1 MDTQNTQKPTEKELL
16 DGLLDQLLKN
26 YRKPED
32 ILGEQGLLKR
42 FSKAVLERALGAE
55 LTEHLGYEKHDP
67 AGYGSG
73 NARNGT
79 TEKTLKGKNG
89 EVTIEVARDRNG
101 TFEPQIVKKHQTRFD
116 GFDDKILS
124 MYARGMTTRDI
135 QGHLAEIYGVEVS
148 PTLISNVTDAVA
160 EEVRAWQNRPLE
172 AVYPILYL
180 DALHVKIRDAGH
192 VQNRALYVAIGVKL
206 DGDKEVLGLWAGQA
220 EGAKFWLQVATELK
234 NRGVQD
240 IFIACVD
247 GLKGLPQAIE
257 AVFPKAQ
264 VQLCI
269 VHLVRNCL
277 NYVSWKERKAVA
289 ADLKPIYRAAT
300 SEDAWLQLEA
310 FAEKWDS
317 RYPSISQIWRRNWD
331 QVTPFF
337 AYPAEIRK
345 VIYTTNA
352 VESLN
357 MSLRKVIKTRGSF
370 PNEEAALKLLY
381 LALER
386 VAKRW
391 TRPVQDWKAA
401 LNRFAIL
408 YEDRLPRGVLV

>member
-1 MDTQNTQKPTEKELL
+1 MDAQKPTEKELL
-16 DGLLDQLLKN
+16 DGLLDQLLKD
-26 YRKPED
+26 YKKPED

-42 FSKAVLERALGAE
+42 FSQAVLERALGAE

-79 TEKTLKGKNG
+79 TEKKLKGKNG
-89 EVTIEVARDRNG
+89 EVTIEVPRDRNG
-101 TFEPQIVKKHQTRFD
+101 SFEPQIVKKHQTRFD

-135 QGHLAEIYGVEVS
+135 QGHLQEIYGVEVS
-148 PTLISNVTDAVA
+148 PTLISNVTDAVL
-160 EEVRAWQNRPLE
+160 EEVTVWQSRPLE
-172 AVYPILYL
+172 SVYPILYL

-192 VQNRALYVAIGVKL
+192 VQNRAIYVAIGVKL

-220 EGAKFWLQVATELK
+220 EGAKFWLQVVTELK

-257 AVFPKAQ
+257 TVFPKAQ

-300 SEDAWLQLEA
+300 SEDAYLQLEA
-310 FAEKWDS
+310 FAEKWDG

-331 QVTPFF
+331 HVTPFF
-337 AYPAEIRK
+337 AFPAEIRK

-370 PNEEAALKLLY
+370 PSEDAALKLLY

-386 VAKRW
+386 VSKKW

-408 YEDRLPRGVLV
+408 YEDRLPRGVLA

>member
-1 MDTQNTQKPTEKELL
+1 MKNKQPIKRELL
-16 DGLLDQLLKN
+16 DELLKD
-26 YRKPED
+26 YKSPED
-32 ILGEQGLLKR
+32 ILGEQGLLKQ
-42 FSKAVLERALGAE
+42 FTKAILERALGAE
-55 LTEHLGYEKHDP
+55 LTRHLGYQRHDP
-67 AGYGSG
+67 TGYGSG
-73 NARNGT
+73 NSRNGA

-89 EVTIEVARDRNG
+89 EVSIEVPRDRTG
-101 TFEPQIVKKHQTRFD
+101 TFEPQIVQKYQTRFD
-116 GFDDKILS
+116 GFDEKILS

-135 QGHLAEIYGVEVS
+135 QGHLQEIYGVEVS
-148 PTLISNVTDAVA
+148 PTLISNVTDAVQ
-160 EEVRAWQNRPLE
+160 EEVKSWQSRPLD

-192 VQNRALYVAIGVKL
+192 VQNRAIYVVIGINL
-206 DGDKEVLGLWAGQA
+206 EGDKEVLGLWAGQA
-220 EGAKFWLQVATELK
+220 EGAKFWLQVVTELK

-257 AVFPKAQ
+257 TVFPKAEVQ
-264 VQLCI
+264 VCI

-277 NYVSWKERKAVA
+277 SYVSWKERKAVA
-289 ADLKPIYRAAT
+289 AELKPIYRAAT
-300 SEDAWLQLEA
+300 ATDGWLQLEA
-310 FAEKWDS
+310 FAEKWDG
-317 RYPSISQIWRRNWD
+317 RYPSISQIWRRNWEH
-331 QVTPFF
+331 VSPFF

-370 PNEEAALKLLY
+370 PNEEAAMKLLF

-386 VAKRW
+386 VAKKW

-408 YEDRLPRGVLV
+408 FEERVPRGADGIV

>member
-1 MDTQNTQKPTEKELL
+1 MDTQKPTEKELL
-16 DGLLDQLLKN
+16 DGLVDQLLKD
-26 YRKPED
+26 YKKPEE
-32 ILGEQGLLKR
+32 ILGEKGLLKR
-42 FSKAVLERALGAE
+42 FSKAVLERALNAE
-55 LTEHLGYEKHDP
+55 LTGHLGYDKHDP

-79 TEKTLKGKNG
+79 TEKTLKGKSG
-89 EVTIEVARDRNG
+89 EVTIEVPRDRNG

-135 QGHLAEIYGVEVS
+135 QGHLEEIYGVEVS
-148 PTLISNVTDAVA
+148 PTLISNVTDAVV
-160 EEVRAWQNRPLE
+160 EEVKAWQSRPLE

-180 DALHVKIRDAGH
+180 DALHVKIREAGH
-192 VQNRALYVAIGVKL
+192 VQNRAIYVAIGVRL
-206 DGDKEVLGLWAGQA
+206 DGDKEVLGLWVGQA
-220 EGAKFWLQVATELK
+220 EGAKFWLQVVTELR
-234 NRGVQD
+234 NRGVLD
-240 IFIACVD
+240 ILIACVD

-257 AVFPKAQ
+257 TVFPKAQ

-277 NYVSWKERKAVA
+277 NFVSWKERKTVA

-300 SEDAWLQLEA
+300 SDDAWLQLEA
-310 FAEKWDS
+310 FAEKWDG

-337 AYPAEIRK
+337 GHPAEIRK

-352 VESLN
+352 IESLN
-357 MSLRKVIKTRGSF
+357 MSLRKVVKTRGSF

-381 LALER
+381 LALQR
-386 VAKRW
+386 VAKKW

-408 YEDRLPRGVLV
+408 YEDRLPRGVLA

>member
-1 MDTQNTQKPTEKELL
+1 
-16 DGLLDQLLKN
+16 
-26 YRKPED
+26 
-32 ILGEQGLLKR
+32 
-42 FSKAVLERALGAE
+42 
-55 LTEHLGYEKHDP
+55 
-67 AGYGSG
+67 
-73 NARNGT
+73 
-79 TEKTLKGKNG
+79 
-89 EVTIEVARDRNG
+89 
-101 TFEPQIVKKHQTRFD
+101 
-116 GFDDKILS
+116 
-124 MYARGMTTRDI
+124 
-135 QGHLAEIYGVEVS
+135 
-148 PTLISNVTDAVA
+148 
-160 EEVRAWQNRPLE
+160 
-172 AVYPILYL
+172 
-180 DALHVKIRDAGH
+180 
-192 VQNRALYVAIGVKL
+192 VQNRAIYVALGVQL
-206 DGDKEVLGLWAGQA
+206 EGQKEVLGLWAGQA

-257 AVFPKAQ
+257 TVFPKAQ

-269 VHLVRNCL
+269 VHLVRNSL

-289 ADLKPIYRAAT
+289 ADLKPIYGAAT
-300 SEDAWLQLEA
+300 TEDAWQRLEA
-310 FAEKWDS
+310 FAEKWDG

-331 QVTPFF
+331 QVSPFF

-381 LALER
+381 LGLER
-386 VAKRW
+386 ASKKW
-391 TRPVQDWKAA
+391 TRPVLDWKAA

-408 YEDRLPRGVLV
+408 YEDRLPRGLA

>member
-1 MDTQNTQKPTEKELL
+1 MDTQTPTEKELL

-26 YRKPED
+26 YKKPEE

-42 FSKAVLERALGAE
+42 FTKAVLERALGGE

-67 AGYGSG
+67 AGRGSG
-73 NARNGT
+73 NSRNGT
-79 TEKTLKGKNG
+79 TAKTLKGKSG
-89 EVTIEVARDRNG
+89 EIQVDVPRDRNG

-135 QGHLAEIYGVEVS
+135 QGHIEEIYGVEVS
-148 PTLISNVTDAVA
+148 PTLISNVTDGVM
-160 EEVRAWQNRPLE
+160 EEVKTWQNRPLD

-192 VQNRALYVAIGVKL
+192 VQNRAIYVALGVQL
-206 DGDKEVLGLWAGQA
+206 EGHKEVLGLWAGQA
-220 EGAKFWLQVATELK
+220 EGAKFWLQVVTELK

-257 AVFPKAQ
+257 TVFPKAQ

-269 VHLVRNCL
+269 VHLVRNSL

-289 ADLKPIYRAAT
+289 ADLKPIYGAAT
-300 SEDAWLQLEA
+300 SDDAWQRLES
-310 FAEKWDS
+310 FAEKWDG

-331 QVTPFF
+331 QVSPFF
-337 AYPAEIRK
+337 AYPTEIRK

-370 PNEEAALKLLY
+370 PNEEAAMKLLY
-381 LALER
+381 LGLER
-386 VAKRW
+386 AAKKW
-391 TRPVQDWKAA
+391 TRPVLDWKAA

-408 YEDRLPRGVLV
+408 YEDRLPRGLA

>member
-1 MDTQNTQKPTEKELL
+1 MDTQKPTEKELL
-16 DGLLDQLLKN
+16 NSLLDQLLKD
-26 YRKPED
+26 YKEPED

-42 FSKAVLERALGAE
+42 FSKAVLERALGTE
-55 LTEHLGYEKHDP
+55 LTDHLGYEKHDP
-67 AGYGSG
+67 AGRGSG
-73 NARNGT
+73 NSRNGT
-79 TEKTLKGKNG
+79 TGKTLKGKSG
-89 EVTIEVARDRNG
+89 EIQVDVPRDRNG

-135 QGHLAEIYGVEVS
+135 QAHLQEIYGVEVS
-148 PTLISNVTDAVA
+148 PTLISNVTDAVV
-160 EEVRAWQNRPLE
+160 EEVKGWQSRPLD
-172 AVYPILYL
+172 AIYPILYL

-192 VQNRALYVAIGVKL
+192 VQNRAIYVALGVHL
-206 DGDKEVLGLWAGQA
+206 EGQKEVLGLWAGQA
-220 EGAKFWLQVATELK
+220 EGAKFWLQVVTELK

-257 AVFPKAQ
+257 TVFPKAQ

-269 VHLVRNCL
+269 VHLVRNSL
-277 NYVSWKERKAVA
+277 NYVSWKERKTVA

-300 SEDAWLQLEA
+300 SEDAWQQLER
-310 FAEKWDS
+310 FSEKWDG
-317 RYPSISQIWRRNWD
+317 RYPSISQIWRRNWE
-331 QVTPFF
+331 QVSPFF

-370 PNEEAALKLLY
+370 PTEEAALKLLF
-381 LALER
+381 LGLER
-386 VAKRW
+386 ASKKW

-408 YEDRLPRGVLV
+408 YEDRLPRGVA